1 MTQITPSMRVNKLS
15 QLLRSSEKLFH
26 TQDLALLW
34 GIENRNT
41 LYTVIKRFVKKG
53 ILISIRKGLYSTVPV
68 DEIDKLRLGPS
79 LIHGFCYLSCETV
92 LAREG
97 VISQKIFPLTYVSA
111 SSQRIQEEDTL
122 FVYRRMSDK
131 YLYSPEGVKKEG
143 EIYIAE
149 KERAVADMLYFNP
162 KYYFDNQP
170 LINWK
175 RVAEIKRKV
184 GY

>member
-1 MTQITPSMRVNKLS
+1 MTQINHSTSVNKLS
-15 QLLRSSEKLFH
+15 QLLRSDRKLFH

-34 GIENRNT
+34 GVENRNT
-41 LYTVIKRFVKKG
+41 LYTVIKRFVKNG
-53 ILISIRKGLYSTVPV
+53 ALFAVRKGLYSTIPLAEV
-68 DEIDKLRLGPS
+68 DKLRLGPA

-92 LAREG
+92 LAKEG

-111 SSQRIQEEDTL
+111 FSQKIQEKDTL
-122 FVYRRMSDK
+122 FVYRKMNDK

-143 EIYIAE
+143 EIYVAE

-162 KYYFDNQP
+162 KYNFDSP
-170 LINWK
+170 SFIDWA
-175 RVAEIKRKV
+175 RVDEIKKKV